1 MHEVATT
8 GRGRALWPTWVC
20 RAGLSLVALVA
31 LTACTGSGNNN
42 SPGQSP
48 AAHAKAGADSGAS
61 SSTAPT
67 TGPTTSAAPVPARI
81 GLVASSP
88 TRLDPAKPV
97 SITIAHGTLTTVT
110 MTNPTG
116 KKVTGTIS
124 ADGSSWHNTEDL
136 GYAKTYTIVAAGKNA
151 VGTPVRKTS
160 KVTTLSPA
168 SQATP
173 SINTLDDYYTI
184 QSGTTYGVAMVPD
197 INFGAV
203 VMNKRAV
210 ENAIKV
216 ITSPH
221 VAGAFYWTTNSTGAS
236 EVHWRPEKYW
246 APGTTVTIKANVYGV
261 RLAPGLYGGG
271 DVRTSFKIGPD
282 DLTVADDTATN
293 QSNPKTADHVYVYR
307 NGKLLRTMLTS
318 MGKHGGTESG
328 GSWINFYTLKGDY
341 TVLDHEN
348 PAHMSSASYGLS
360 VADGGYKTILVPY
373 STKIS
378 NDGIYLH
385 EYNSTQWDQE
395 NGNDVSEGCLNLV
408 TADAVWYYNFTRVG
422 DPVIVHGAK
431 GAPMIQL
438 GQGGDWSVPWTTWVK
453 GNLNA

>member
-1 MHEVATT
+1 MQDLATT
-8 GRGRALWPTWVC
+8 SRGQASRRAWAAL
-20 RAGLSLVALVA
+20 AGLSVVALMA
-31 LTACTGSGNNN
+31 LTACTGSGADQAA
-42 SPGQSP
+42 GQSP
-48 AAHAKAGADSGAS
+48 GAHTSGPGS
-61 SSTAPT
+61 PT
-67 TGPTTSAAPVPARI
+67 VSSAAPTSSAPPPPAHI
-81 GLVASSP
+81 TLAVARV

-97 SITIAHGTLTTVT
+97 SITISHGKLTKVT

-116 KKVTGTIS
+116 KKVTGAFS
-124 ADGSSWHNTEDL
+124 ANGSSWHNTEVL
-136 GYAKTYTIVAAGKNA
+136 GYDKTYRIVAHGENA
-151 VGTPVRKTS
+151 AGTPVTKTS

-168 SQATP
+168 YQATP

-184 QSGTTYGVAMVPD
+184 QPGATYGVAMVPD
-197 INFGAV
+197 INFGAEV
-203 VMNKRAV
+203 TNKLAV
-210 ENAIKV
+210 EKAIKV

-221 VAGAFYWTTNSTGAS
+221 VAGAFYWTTASSGAS
-236 EVHWRPEKYW
+236 EVHWRPRKYW
-246 APGTTVTIKANVYGV
+246 TPGTRVTIKANVYGV
-261 RLAPGLYGGG
+261 RLAPGLYGGS

-282 DLTVADDTATN
+282 DLTVADDTATD

-307 NGKLLRTMLTS
+307 NGKLERTMLTS

-328 GSWINFYTLKGDY
+328 GSWINFYTLNGDY

-360 VADGGYKTILVPY
+360 VADGGYNTILVPY

-408 TADAVWYYNFTRVG
+408 TDDAVWYYNFTRVG

-431 GAPMIQL
+431 GAPTIQV
-438 GQGGDWSVPWTTWVK
+438 GQGGDWSVPWATWVK
-453 GNLNA
+453 GNLNT